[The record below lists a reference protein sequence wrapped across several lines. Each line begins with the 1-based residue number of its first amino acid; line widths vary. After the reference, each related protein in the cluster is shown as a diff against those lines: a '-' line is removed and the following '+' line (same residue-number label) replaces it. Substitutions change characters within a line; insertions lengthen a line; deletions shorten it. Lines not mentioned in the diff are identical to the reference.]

1 MINLDQSL
9 KNSLSSWAVITK
21 EKWKARLT
29 VLAWRANS
37 VITQVNQKVKVYE
50 LMWPAT
56 TRARRQ
62 GPSRVFHLPHPL
74 SPLVTKSCSFYLLF
88 ITETHIILFSH
99 YTPALIQIFTCSHWA
114 VLSISHHMLLL
125 GSWWGSM
132 NSTTFS
138 HTGPKQIKLI
148 IIILKKECQTERK
161 TAPLLLG
168 TLFQRL
174 WF

>member
-1 MINLDQSL
+1 M
-9 KNSLSSWAVITK
+9 TK

-29 VLAWRANS
+29 ILAWRANS
-37 VITQVNQKVKVYE
+37 MITQVNQKVNVYE

-88 ITETHIILFSH
+88 ITETHIILFNH
-99 YTPALIQIFTCSHWA
+99 YTPAEIQIFTCSHLV
-114 VLSISHHMLLL
+114 VLSISHHTLLL

-138 HTGPKQIKLI
+138 HPGPRQIKLI
-148 IIILKKECQTERK
+148 IIILKKGVSDREKNGTFISENSISEVVV
-161 TAPLLLG
+161 LG
-168 TLFQRL
+168 LQPSG
-174 WF
+174 